1 MSTLSNALNSIS
13 LARKS
18 ASKTV
23 IITPISKL
31 LISVLNILQ
40 KNQYINKYEIIND
53 LKGGFVKVEI
63 SDKLNE
69 CKAITPRY
77 FVKADEIEKY
87 EKRYL
92 PSYNYGILIISTS
105 KGLITHRD
113 ALEKGVGGALIAYAY

>member
-1 MSTLSNALNSIS
+1 MSTLSNALNSITV
-13 LARKS
+13 ARKS
-18 ASKTV
+18 AHKTV

-31 LISVLNILQ
+31 LIGVLNILQ
-40 KNQYINKYEIIND
+40 KNEYINKYEIIND

-69 CKAITPRY
+69 CRAITPRY
-77 FVKADEIEKY
+77 FVKAKDIEKY

-105 KGLITHRD
+105 KGLITNRE
-113 ALEKGVGGALIAYAY
+113 ALEKGIGGALIAYAY